1 MKKAVTKRCLSP
13 VVCLFAWLFFLSA
26 AWGACSG
33 GERIGYE
40 TQQMQV
46 GGTQTLTVTGARAE
60 APYRW
65 RVASGG
71 GTLSATTGTSV
82 VYTAPSSNPDCVNN
96 PVITLSSDGASC
108 DTLQIAVSAP
118 RIDGGA
124 FFEARTFSKTSCT
137 HSIYKRPYDCSGSSS
152 SEWSACDGCD
162 CNPGWPTACNCNGA
176 FLCTEDRIYARCGA
190 NSACGS
196 WNGVTIACGGFT
208 DIRTAAQKAKGCC
221 PAALLPAEPP
231 PPACD
236 VSVTSFGGSST
247 AIDVHNG
254 GRTVFTGTIASSDPV
269 SWRVTVAGKTI
280 GEGTGLAVSVPWDG
294 RLDGQVAEMGRTW
307 PVKLVVETADG
318 RCGTEGETSV
328 TVTASEKD
336 CKMQVPVGSRAHLAA
351 GSLSESLILFRLPGS
366 RMMPEFGLSYDSGDG
381 KRGVLGTGWTH
392 DYMETLTAVPE
403 EDRYVWRDGRGG
415 RLVLY
420 RNGEV
425 HTPEHS
431 SWPALAK
438 NADGMYDLFSRDLT
452 HRLFDASGRLTTILD
467 QNGNAVT
474 LTYDAGHNLVSVT
487 DPAGRKIAFAY
498 DPAGLLGT
506 VTDPNGNTHA
516 FTYTGKTVAGAVLG
530 RVVSQTPAG
539 VETWTFTYDDAF
551 RMRSK
556 TDPRGYETRYTYD
569 GNRLAGTTDPEG
581 KTREIRYDPE
591 SSRSTLTEKDG
602 GTWTYRY
609 DPVLGVLLE
618 RTDPLGHT
626 TRYGYDGNRNR
637 VRQTEPDGSES
648 AYTYDGYGNLASV
661 TDPLG
666 KTTSFTYN
674 GQGQVT
680 SITDPLG
687 NVTSY
692 SYDARGNLLTV
703 TDASGAATRYAC
715 DDRGN
720 VTGITD
726 ALGRTMV
733 LAYDASGNLVSVT
746 DPERNT
752 ATLGYDSLGNRVRM
766 KDALG
771 STTSFAY
778 DARNRL
784 VRVTDPLGHVTRLT
798 RDLAGN
804 PLTVTD
810 PNGHATGYTYND
822 RDRVTGITDALG
834 QHTAL
839 TYGGSSCPS
848 CGAGADKLTAVT
860 DAKGQTTTFEYDLAG
875 RRTKETDPLGNVTSY
890 AYDARGNLAALTRP
904 DGRTIAYRYDW
915 NGRLIEKVFSDGSTA
930 AFRYDDAGNLVY
942 AGNRHIAYQFAY
954 DANRRVTEVVDSEG
968 RRIRYA
974 YNALGNRTRMV
985 TPEGKAVS
993 YMYDLNGRLTGIG
1006 TASEEETGPESGG
1019 VNDADRG
1026 AWRFTYDAAGRR
1038 TLLARP
1044 GGTTTAYSYDAG
1056 SRLLKVLHQDKDGK
1070 TLDTVGYTHD
1080 RAGNRVTREEKDRTV
1095 TYGYDAVDRLTEAS
1109 PRPKSAKGILGR
1121 LLEEIAKKLK
1131 EGYEYDAVG
1140 NRVRGPG
1147 KKDSQAHDAGNRLL
1161 EDREHRYEYDANGNL
1176 VRKTGTGPLGAVTT
1190 YRYDDENRL
1199 TGVETILGPLTTEIE
1214 YAYDPFGRRIAK
1226 TIKREIDLG
1235 DREYSI
1241 PAPRTVR
1248 YVYDSEDVILE
1259 YVKHGDREARTAFY
1273 LHGPGID
1280 EPLAVER
1287 RRSPLFGNGG
1297 FETFD
1302 YLADGLGSVT
1312 GLTDQKGRLVQRYE
1326 YDSFGNPGA
1335 INPLIGQPYAFTGR
1349 EYDPET
1355 GLYYYRARYYDPRAG
1370 RFITKDPIGFAG
1382 GDVNLYNYIG
1392 ASPVNY
1398 IDPDGLRSFQCTKPL
1413 DVLGGSGIKSGP
1425 DIWGNPLYHQYSCVI
1440 DRHGVITCGGHDR
1453 DSGGLSIPF
1462 TKWQGSPG
1470 KPSKDEYKSDRCR
1483 QTQPDNDCFEKCLIN
1498 EWAKPRPRYGLPY
1511 GIDCQEYDDFVN
1523 KKCGQQCKVK

>member
-46 GGTQTLTVTGARAE
+46 GGTQTLTVTGARAD
-60 APYRW
+60 ASYRW

-71 GTLSATTGTSV
+71 GSLSATTGTSV
-82 VYTAPSSNPDCVNN
+82 VYTAPSSNPDCENN

-108 DTLQIAVSAP
+108 DTLQIAVHGAGTNDWYYPVSKVGAVEVCQEHADHTALCRAWIGCDGNPSENCRPVGPNCGMTSFFCNSHGWFLTRPCNSESAP
-118 RIDGGA
+118 YNIPPG
-124 FFEARTFSKTSCT
+124 T
-137 HSIYKRPYDCSGSSS
+137 YCSGSM
-152 SEWSACDGCD
+152 G
-162 CNPGWPTACNCNGA
+162 PT
-176 FLCTEDRIYARCGA
+176 YK
-190 NSACGS
+190 
-196 WNGVTIACGGFT
+196 
-208 DIRTAAQKAKGCC
+208 DIRTPMMKANGCC

-236 VSVTSFGGSST
+236 VSVTSFSGSST

-307 PVKLVVETADG
+307 PVKLVVETVNG

-438 NADGMYDLFSRDLT
+438 NADGTYDLFSRDLT

-467 QNGNAVT
+467 RNGNALT
-474 LTYDAGHNLVSVT
+474 LTYDAGKNLVAVT
-487 DPAGRKIAFAY
+487 DPAGRKIVFRY

-530 RVVSQTPAG
+530 RVVSQTSAG

-551 RMRSK
+551 RMLSK

-581 KTREIRYDPE
+581 KTRVVRYDPE
-591 SSRSTLTEKDG
+591 SPRSTLTEKDG
-602 GTWTYRY
+602 GTWTFRY

-618 RTDPLGHT
+618 RTDPQGHT
-626 TRYGYDGNRNR
+626 TRYGYDGNRNL

-648 AYTYDGYGNLASV
+648 VYTYDGYGNLASV

-687 NVTSY
+687 NTVSY
-692 SYDARGNLLTV
+692 GYDARGNLLTV
-703 TDASGAATRYAC
+703 TDASGAATRYAY

-726 ALGRTMV
+726 ALGRTLTMR
-733 LAYDASGNLVSVT
+733 YDASGNLVSVT
-746 DPERNT
+746 DPEKNT
-752 ATLGYDSLGNRVRM
+752 VILGYDSLGNRVQAA
-766 KDALG
+766 DALNN
-771 STTSFAY
+771 TTSFVY

-798 RDLAGN
+798 RDAAGN

-890 AYDARGNLAALTRP
+890 AYDARGNLAALARP
-904 DGRTIAYRYDW
+904 DGRTVAYRYDR

-942 AGNRHIAYQFAY
+942 AGNRHIAYQFTY

-974 YNALGNRTRMV
+974 YDALGNRTRMV
-985 TPEGKAVS
+985 TPEDKAVS
-993 YMYDLNGRLTGIG
+993 YTYDLNGRLTVIG
-1006 TASEEETGPESGG
+1006 TADETGSDAGSGSG
-1019 VNDADRG
+1019 NDADRG
-1026 AWRFTYDAAGRR
+1026 AYRFTYDAAGRR
-1038 TLLARP
+1038 TSLARP

-1056 SRLLKVLHQDKDGK
+1056 SRLMKILHRDKDGK
-1070 TLDTVGYTHD
+1070 TLDTVGYAHD

-1109 PRPKSAKGILGR
+1109 PKPKSAKGILGR

-1131 EGYEYDAVG
+1131 EGYEYDSVG

-1241 PAPRTVR
+1241 PVPRTIR

-1382 GDVNLYNYIG
+1382 GINQYTYVSND
-1392 ASPVNY
+1392 P
-1398 IDPDGLRSFQCTKPL
+1398 IDWSDPWGLKTWMCIKPL
-1413 DVLGGSGIKSGP
+1413 DIFGDKGTESGTKSGP
-1425 DIWGNPLYHQYSCVI
+1425 DFQGNPLYHQYICVGKK
-1440 DRHGVITCGGHDR
+1440 DSPVCGGQS
-1453 DSGGLSIPF
+1453 SGGKLY
-1462 TKWQGSPG
+1462 GVG
-1470 KPSKDEYKSDRCR
+1470 VPSKDKYNSDRCNEKH
-1483 QTQPDNDCFEKCLIN
+1483 PDNDCLEKCLQKKITGPRPYYGLVGIGTN
-1498 EWAKPRPRYGLPY
+1498 CHEWADDVIKE
-1511 GIDCQEYDDFVN
+1511 CQKE
-1523 KKCGQQCKVK
+1523 CKVKK